1 EVNMKKGLLIVG
13 ILLIGLIVVGFTF
26 EKETKPKDDTRLILE
41 HTYKT
46 YIAPP
51 CFEDADAT
59 NYLEDSDIEMAKQ
72 LEYEPNDTCT
82 EETISLKLSLRTFVY
97 STTFNKSLNVSV
109 FFLMK

>member
-1 EVNMKKGLLIVG
+1 NVGEVNMKKGLLIVG
-13 ILLIGLIVVGFTF
+13 ILLIGLIVVGSTF

-59 NYLEDSDIEMAKQ
+59 NYLENSDIEMAQQ
-72 LEYEPNDTCT
+72 LECETNDTCT
-82 EETISLKLSLRTFVY
+82 KKKLAPIKEKIIVSFLHDLGILKTEWA
-97 STTFNKSLNVSV
+97 NW
-109 FFLMK
+109 

>member
-1 EVNMKKGLLIVG
+1 MFVEFNL
-13 ILLIGLIVVGFTF
+13 
-26 EKETKPKDDTRLILE
+26 EKETKIKDDTRLILE

-82 EETISLKLSLRTFVY
+82 EEELAPIKEKIIVSFLHDLGILKTEWRSEERRVGK
-97 STTFNKSLNVSV
+97 KS
-109 FFLMK
+109 KAGREKE